1 MKHTFFTL
9 LVISVIAG
17 LTSCKKNSNMPGI
30 KEYDKQQILNYI
42 AANGITGMVR
52 DTIGGDT
59 SGIYYH
65 ILEQDTT
72 GKKALDYTDTIS
84 YTYTLRTFDGLYN
97 NTDTVT
103 DHYFGYL
110 GHIAPPGLQ
119 LALHNAARYRGTKIR
134 ILVPSH
140 LGYGLAGVGS
150 GSKTVTNGRIAGN
163 QCLDYTVYLVPDQA
177 AYDDLAITKY
187 MTANNLTRYTQ
198 IQTGEAK
205 GMWYKITVPPT
216 GPNVINVNSSVT
228 LYYTGQL
235 LDNSYFDDNFAPTP
249 IAPHTTTS
257 TTIFS
262 DLNAMSA
269 IGFKYGLL
277 QLGHGGGSISLIMP
291 SRLGYGTTTQTGIPA
306 NSCLRFDIQVTGVTN
321 AN

>member
-9 LVISVIAG
+9 IVISVVAG
-17 LTSCKKNSNMPGI
+17 LTSCRKNSNMVGI

-52 DTIGGDT
+52 DTTGGDT
-59 SGIYYH
+59 SGVYYK
-65 ILEQDTT
+65 IIEQGT
-72 GKKALDYTDTIS
+72 GTPLDYPDTIS

-110 GHIAPPGLQ
+110 GHIVPTGLQ
-119 LALHNAARYRGTKIR
+119 LALHNAAKYRGTKIR

-140 LGYGLAGVGS
+140 LGYGLAGAGS
-150 GSKTVTNGRIAGN
+150 GSKTVVNGRIAGN
-163 QCLDYTVYLVPDQA
+163 QCLDYTVYIVPDQA

-187 MTANNLTRYTQ
+187 MAANNLTGYTQ
-198 IQTGEAK
+198 VQTGEAK

-216 GPNVINVNSSVT
+216 GPNAIDINSAVT
-228 LYYTGQL
+228 AHYTGQL

-249 IAPHTTTS
+249 IPPNTTTS
-257 TTIFS
+257 TTTFY
-262 DLNAMSA
+262 DLNSMAA

-277 QLGHGGGSISLIMP
+277 QLGHGGGTISLIMP
-291 SRLGYGTTTQTGIPA
+291 SRLGYGTASETGIPA
-306 NSCLRFDIQVTGVTN
+306 NSCLRFEVQVTGVTN